1 MENAKANSKI
11 LIVEDEKEF
20 SRILKEN
27 LQANGFDV
35 VVALNGQEG
44 LEMIEKEK
52 PDLVLLDIMMPKMNG
67 IEMAK
72 RLVEKSER
80 IPIIF
85 LTNMKDEINISK
97 AIEAVPNTEYI
108 IKSDISINSIIERI
122 KLKLKII

>member
-1 MENAKANSKI
+1 MENAKENSKI

-72 RLVEKSER
+72 RLVEKSKR

-97 AIEAVPNTEYI
+97 AMEAVPNTEYI